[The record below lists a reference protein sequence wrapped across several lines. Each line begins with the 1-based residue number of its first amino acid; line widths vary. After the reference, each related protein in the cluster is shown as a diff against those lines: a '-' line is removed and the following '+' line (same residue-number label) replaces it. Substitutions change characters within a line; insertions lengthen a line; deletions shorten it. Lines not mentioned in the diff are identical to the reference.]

1 MIVLRTLAIVA
12 GVGILA
18 AVAHVMI
25 EATGGYGWNTNAPLT
40 IALAAGVALGAPVMS
55 LCRPALAFA
64 LFLALLAG
72 EAYGFLATA
81 TWHVAKIE
89 AQAAPIHDAE
99 ARHAAAKARL
109 EAVEHSDGLQRAID
123 VQTAHASEAMARSTE
138 KTCNAVCKAT
148 IADTART
155 DRAAVDTARDSMQ
168 HEIDG
173 ARLALASAPLP
184 GSASPLADRLGV
196 KPWELDLLGAALRSF
211 ACTVLAG
218 GLLAFA
224 AHPRNEPQMPQADD
238 VSAPKKVARFMVDRL
253 EPAPRASV
261 ESGDLYSAFCE
272 WCQVNGMRALPAP
285 QFADALVPVLNE
297 VGIRRKMAG
306 GDVFLCDVRLAS

>member
-1 MIVLRTLAIVA
+1 
-12 GVGILA
+12 
-18 AVAHVMI
+18 
-25 EATGGYGWNTNAPLT
+25 
-40 IALAAGVALGAPVMS
+40 MS

-81 TWHVAKIE
+81 SWYVANIE

-99 ARHAAAKARL
+99 GRHAAAKARL
-109 EAVEHSDGLQRAID
+109 DAAVHSDAVQRAID
-123 VQTAHASEAMARSTE
+123 VQTAHSSEAMARSAE

-155 DRAAVDTARDSMQ
+155 DQAGVNAARESMRREIDSARAA
-168 HEIDG
+168 
-173 ARLALASAPLP
+173 LANAPLP
-184 GSASPLADRLGV
+184 SSASPLADRLGV
-196 KPWELDLLGAALRSF
+196 QPWELDLLGAGLRSF

-224 AHPRNEPQMPQADD
+224 AHPRNEPPMPKADD

-253 EPAPRASV
+253 EAAPRSRV
-261 ESGDLYSAFCE
+261 ESADLYSAFCE
-272 WCQVNGMRALPAP
+272 WCEVNDVRALPAP
-285 QFADALVPVLNE
+285 QVADALVPVLNE

>member
-12 GVGILA
+12 GIGILA
-18 AVAHVMI
+18 AVAHATI
-25 EATGGYGWNTNAPLT
+25 TATGGYGWNTNAPLT
-40 IALAAGVALGAPVMS
+40 IALAMGVALGAPVAS
-55 LCRPALAFA
+55 LSRRTLAAL
-64 LFLALLAG
+64 LCLALLAG

-81 TWHVAKIE
+81 SWHVANIE

-99 ARHAAAKARL
+99 ARHTAAKARL
-109 EAVEHSDGLQRAID
+109 EAVEHSDALQRAID
-123 VQTAHASEAMARSTE
+123 VQTAHASEAMARSAE
-138 KTCNAVCKAT
+138 KACNAVCKAT

-155 DRAAVDTARDSMQ
+155 DQAAVNAARESTQ
-168 HEIDG
+168 REIDG
-173 ARLALASAPLP
+173 ARTALANAPLP
-184 GSASPLADRLGV
+184 SSASPLADRLGV
-196 KPWELDLLGAALRSF
+196 QPWELDLLGAGLRSF

-224 AHPRNEPQMPQADD
+224 THPRNEPPMPKADD
-238 VSAPKKVARFMVDRL
+238 VSASKKVARFMVDRL

-261 ESGDLYSAFCE
+261 ESADLYSAFCE
-272 WCQVNGMRALPAP
+272 WCQVNGVRALPAP